1 LDDDPELPRDDVD
14 LAELARGDLPRADEV
29 FLLRLPPVLLPFDAP
44 ELRALLLEVV
54 FDLLLPVR
62 EPEDREPEDR
72 ESEDRELEDDD
83 RELGLLLRVL
93 LLDFDGM
100 NFLPLLIAMRLLAPQ
115 DAKIK
120 RK

>member
-1 LDDDPELPRDDVD
+1 LDCEPERPRDDPELRDDDALDAVAPD
-14 LAELARGDLPRADEV
+14 DLPRPEEPL
-29 FLLRLPPVLLPFDAP
+29 LLRLPPVLLLFDAP
-44 ELRALLLEVV
+44 ELRALPLDVV

-83 RELGLLLRVL
+83 RELDFGELLLRALL

-100 NFLPLLIAMRLLAPQ
+100 KFLPCSLR
-115 DAKIK
+115 
-120 RK
+120 